1 MLDSSFLFK
10 LYLFCYQYF
19 FPALLISPHRCTVYY
34 ATYETTAWYRCPV
47 GNLLSKLDEFTYYNY
62 RYLYG
67 YRCQSDWA
75 DHIAL
80 WLQNSLIPV
89 LPPPP
94 PHPLSHRHPQLL
106 VQLCKTDSASFTFK
120 LSWVICFCGEKL
132 FQIFILLFFFR
143 CGVVFCPILTVTQVY
158 WYLVADL
165 IAAAWAADA
174 AEVTRAVLQVLL

>member
-67 YRCQSDWA
+67 YRCQSD
-75 DHIAL
+75 
-80 WLQNSLIPV
+80 
-89 LPPPP
+89 
-94 PHPLSHRHPQLL
+94 
-106 VQLCKTDSASFTFK
+106 
-120 LSWVICFCGEKL
+120 
-132 FQIFILLFFFR
+132 
-143 CGVVFCPILTVTQVY
+143 
-158 WYLVADL
+158 
-165 IAAAWAADA
+165 
-174 AEVTRAVLQVLL
+174 